1 MGVTQLQ
8 RQGQEKKGLAQGEKP
23 AYEDDEL
30 LARVPKS
37 LFWCKHLVVHR
48 LRSEIRRYDGFYK
61 GLNDFF
67 GDRPCSYLFL
77 IFGGAMSRHI
87 TTAPEALAWLK
98 RNAIHRIV
106 NSVVRRVGS
115 LFLANPQRII
125 RIDNTKNKQDGED
138 NTPCIWVANH
148 RFKDEVLATILA
160 AKRHAYIFIGSLPA
174 MMNTVDGYLA
184 VANGVIACNR
194 KVKASRIDAMKKAI
208 LTLRSGSDI
217 IIFPEGVWNKTPE
230 KLLLPFFPGVYK
242 IAKETGTRVIPV
254 IHYMPNLLAS
264 GKKYPF
270 YTVVEEPVSIHQMEE
285 QEALET
291 LRDIMAT
298 RYFELMEAYGQSS
311 RKKEIGRF
319 ETAKEAWDH
328 IMTLHTSKVKYYDK
342 EIELAA
348 DYRPKLFPHPETVWH
363 AIGDN
368 EGKTKESVIQG
379 IAAKQIIATER
390 EYDYQRRF

>member
-1 MGVTQLQ
+1 
-8 RQGQEKKGLAQGEKP
+8 
-23 AYEDDEL
+23 
-30 LARVPKS
+30 
-37 LFWCKHLVVHR
+37 
-48 LRSEIRRYDGFYK
+48 
-61 GLNDFF
+61 
-67 GDRPCSYLFL
+67 
-77 IFGGAMSRHI
+77 
-87 TTAPEALAWLK
+87 
-98 RNAIHRIV
+98 
-106 NSVVRRVGS
+106 
-115 LFLANPQRII
+115 
-125 RIDNTKNKQDGED
+125 
-138 NTPCIWVANH
+138 
-148 RFKDEVLATILA
+148 
-160 AKRHAYIFIGSLPA
+160 
-174 MMNTVDGYLA
+174 
-184 VANGVIACNR
+184 
-194 KVKASRIDAMKKAI
+194 MKKAI
-208 LTLRSGSDI
+208 LTLQSGSDI

-242 IAKETGTRVIPV
+242 IAKETGARVIPV
-254 IHYMPNLLAS
+254 IHYLPNLLAS

-270 YTVVEEPVSIHQMEE
+270 YTVVEEPLSIHQMEE

-319 ETAKEAWDH
+319 DTAKEAWDH